1 MNKKIKILL
10 VEDDPNFGSLLKSYL
25 ELADY
30 EVVLKQDGKQGL
42 TCFRNNSFDLCIL
55 DIMMPEM
62 DGFTLAMEIKKIN
75 DIVPL
80 IFLTA
85 KTLKEDVIEGFRI
98 GADDFLTK
106 PFDSEVLL
114 YKISAILKRKSS
126 GELDQDEDY
135 VDINIGSYKF
145 NYRFRKLTYGKQVY
159 TLSPKE
165 SGLLNMLCKARDGV
179 LSRSD
184 ALNKIWGADNYFTAR
199 SMDVFIARLRK
210 YLKDD
215 PSVEIIN
222 IHGNGF
228 RLVIRSGPIS
238 ASDSGAISATQ

>member
-1 MNKKIKILL
+1 MTKKTKILL
-10 VEDDPNFGSLLKSYL
+10 VEDDPNFGSILKSYL
-25 ELADY
+25 ELDEY
-30 EVVLKQDGKQGL
+30 EVVLKKDGKQGL
-42 TCFRNNSFDLCIL
+42 ACFQSTLFDLCVL

-62 DGFTLAMEIKKIN
+62 DGFTLAREIKKLDK
-75 DIVPL
+75 DIPL

-85 KTLKEDVIEGFRI
+85 KTMKEDVLEGFRI

-114 YKISAILKRKSS
+114 YKISAILKRKVAGES
-126 GELDQDEDY
+126 GLNEIPNEFS
-135 VDINIGSYKF
+135 IGHFIF
-145 NYRFRKLTYGKQVY
+145 NHRLRTLTYNKQA
-159 TLSPKE
+159 TNLSPKE
-165 SGLLNMLCKARDGV
+165 SELLTMLCTAKDGI

-184 ALNKIWGADNYFTAR
+184 ALKKIWDADNYFTAR
-199 SMDVFIARLRK
+199 SMDVFVARLRK

-228 RLVIRSGPIS
+228 RLVVSG
-238 ASDSGAISATQ
+238 